1 MHPTKHPQLVTCVEV
16 SSIFPF
22 LLNFNSEEPAVN
34 NSQTWPVEDPGTICF
49 AEKAVIFS
57 HLAALL
63 FAALQ
68 IVALL
73 HQMAL
78 SVKPVF

>member
-34 NSQTWPVEDPGTICF
+34 NSQTWPVEDPGTF
-49 AEKAVIFS
+49 FLDEKAVIFS

-63 FAALQ
+63 FAALLL
-68 IVALL
+68 VALL

-78 SVKPVF
+78 SVKPVL